1 MDQLPSYLDL
11 KVVDSR
17 VIESSTGN
25 PETVKFSAKLD
36 GYYRANSNTDW
47 TFYHANE
54 DIVEAKVSENTTI
67 YYLTKSEDNLSG
79 IKMTVI
85 PRWWML

>member
-1 MDQLPSYLDL
+1 MNKLPSYLDL
-11 KVVDSR
+11 EIVYSKVT
-17 VIESSTGN
+17 ESTKGN
-25 PETVKFSAKLD
+25 PETVKFYAKLD

-47 TFYHANE
+47 TFYHANKE
-54 DIVEAKVSENTTI
+54 IVEAKVSENTTI